1 MQKDA
6 GPSASMT
13 PTQGESFGGN
23 GPRHNWTLAEA
34 ETLFQL
40 PFNDLVM
47 KAQALHRRHF
57 DANQVQRST
66 LLSVK
71 TGGCPED
78 CAYCPQSAHFDTG
91 IKAEKLMAVS
101 DVLGA
106 AESAKD
112 AGATRYCMGAAWR
125 EPKDADMDDIC
136 DMVEGVGALGLES
149 CMTLGLL
156 TEAQAKRLS
165 EAGLDY
171 YNHNLDTSEDFYGQ
185 IITTRTYQDRLE
197 TLDHV
202 RRAGIKVCSG
212 GIVGMGESRRDRAQ
226 MLVGLATLDPHP
238 ESVPIN
244 RLVRVDG
251 TPLAD
256 AESLDGLEFVR
267 TVAAAK
273 IMMPASVIRLSAGRE
288 EMTDE
293 MQALCFLAGA
303 GSIFIGEKLLT
314 TGNPEEA
321 SDARLFERLGLDPM
335 PAEGKPGGP

>member
-1 MQKDA
+1 MQRDA
-6 GPSASMT
+6 GPSAPMT
-13 PTQGESFGGN
+13 PTQEKSFDGT
-23 GPRHNWTLAEA
+23 GPRHNWTLSEA

-40 PFNDLVM
+40 PFNDLIM
-47 KAQALHRRHF
+47 KAQALHRRF
-57 DANQVQRST
+57 FKANQVQRST

-91 IKAEKLMAVS
+91 VEAEKLMAVA
-101 DVLGA
+101 DVLSA
-106 AESAKD
+106 AKSAKA

-125 EPKDADMDDIC
+125 EPKDSDMDDIC
-136 DMVEGVGALGLES
+136 AMVEGVGRLGLES
-149 CMTLGLL
+149 CMTLGML

-171 YNHNLDTSEDFYGQ
+171 YNHNLDTSEDFYGK
-185 IITTRTYQDRLE
+185 IITTRTYQDRLK
-197 TLDHV
+197 TLDQV
-202 RRAGIKVCSG
+202 RLAGIKVCSG
-212 GIVGMGESRRDRAQ
+212 GIVGMGESRQDRAQ
-226 MLVGLATLDPHP
+226 MLVGLANLDPHP

-244 RLVRVDG
+244 RLVRVEG
-251 TPLAD
+251 TPLAG
-256 AESLDGLEFVR
+256 AESLDPLEFVR

-288 EMTDE
+288 QMTDE

-314 TGNPEEA
+314 TGNPEQA
-321 SDARLFERLGLDPM
+321 SDALLFERLGLNPM

>member
-1 MQKDA
+1 MQRDA
-6 GPSASMT
+6 GPSAPMT
-13 PTQGESFGGN
+13 PTQDKSFDGT
-23 GPRHNWTLAEA
+23 GPRHNWTLSEA
-34 ETLFQL
+34 EILFRL
-40 PFNDLVM
+40 PFNDLIL
-47 KAQALHRRHF
+47 KAQALHRRFF

-91 IKAEKLMAVS
+91 VEAEKLMAVA
-101 DVLGA
+101 DVLSA
-106 AESAKD
+106 AKSAKV

-125 EPKDADMDDIC
+125 EPKDSDMDDSC
-136 DMVEGVGALGLES
+136 AMVEGVGRLGLES
-149 CMTLGLL
+149 CMTLGML
-156 TEAQAKRLS
+156 TEAQAGRLS

-171 YNHNLDTSEDFYGQ
+171 YNHNLDTSEDFYGK
-185 IITTRTYQDRLE
+185 IITTRTYQDRLK
-197 TLDHV
+197 TLHRV
-202 RRAGIKVCSG
+202 RLAGIKVCSG
-212 GIVGMGESRRDRAQ
+212 GIVGMGESRQDRAQ
-226 MLVGLATLDPHP
+226 MLVGLANLDPHP

-244 RLVRVDG
+244 RLVRVEG

-256 AESLDGLEFVR
+256 AESLDPLEFVR

-288 EMTDE
+288 QMTDE

-321 SDARLFERLGLDPM
+321 ADALLFERLGLDPM

>member
-1 MQKDA
+1 MQRDA
-6 GPSASMT
+6 GPSAPKT
-13 PTQGESFGGN
+13 PTQGESLGGT
-23 GPRHNWTLAEA
+23 GPRHNWTLSEA
-34 ETLFQL
+34 ETLFRL
-40 PFNDLVM
+40 PFNDLIM
-47 KAQALHRRHF
+47 KAQAVHRRFF

-91 IKAEKLMAVS
+91 VKAEKLMGVA
-101 DVLGA
+101 DVLSA
-106 AESAKD
+106 AKSAQD

-125 EPKDADMDDIC
+125 EPKDSDMDDIC
-136 DMVEGVGALGLES
+136 AMVEGVGRLGLES

-185 IITTRTYQDRLE
+185 IITTRTYQDRLK
-197 TLDHV
+197 TLDQV
-202 RRAGIKVCSG
+202 RLAGIKVCSG
-212 GIVGMGESRRDRAQ
+212 GIVGMGESRQDRAQ
-226 MLVGLATLDPHP
+226 MLVGLANLDPHP

-244 RLVRVDG
+244 RLVRVEG
-251 TPLAD
+251 TPLAGTGD
-256 AESLDGLEFVR
+256 LDPLEFVR

-288 EMTDE
+288 QMTDE

-303 GSIFIGEKLLT
+303 GSIFIGSKLLT

-321 SDARLFERLGLDPM
+321 SDALLFERLGLDPM